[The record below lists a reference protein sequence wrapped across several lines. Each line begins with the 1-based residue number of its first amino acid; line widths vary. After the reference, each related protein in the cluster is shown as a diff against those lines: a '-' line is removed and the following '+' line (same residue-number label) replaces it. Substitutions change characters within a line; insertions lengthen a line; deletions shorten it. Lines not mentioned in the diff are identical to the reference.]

1 MVVESQASRQIT
13 NARVLGKCSP
23 TDHNPDPNSHPGLEE
38 PWSGK
43 RPARRTMSKGSSVT
57 RGQNGSAYRALEIPS
72 VMNKQGWKKP
82 PLMVNKPESKTQH
95 PDSANASPILLV

>member
-57 RGQNGSAYRALEIPS
+57 RGQTEEGGRGQAAGEWQRVQSSRDSFSHEQTRLE
-72 VMNKQGWKKP
+72 
-82 PLMVNKPESKTQH
+82 E
-95 PDSANASPILLV
+95 ASSHGK